1 MKSFTKQ
8 APEAKPTLIREF
20 ESNLLRC
27 PWAKSPRIPGSG
39 NPGSD
44 GGPFCPREADELGF
58 CYFLGTVASFK
69 SKKLTE
75 CTSKMKSLR
84 DNKTNLHTECLVERE
99 KKSFF
104 GYSLY

>member
-44 GGPFCPREADELGF
+44 GGPLALG
-58 CYFLGTVASFK
+58 K
-69 SKKLTE
+69 P
-75 CTSKMKSLR
+75 M
-84 DNKTNLHTECLVERE
+84 NKAFVT
-99 KKSFF
+99 FW
-104 GYSLY
+104 GP